1 MNQEDKTIAIV
12 DHSRDFGAMG
22 ELLRALQEEEEKT
35 ESSPMETPETK
46 ITQNTAE
53 IMTEIHKILKEIA
66 ETQKSILEEVKKGK

>member
-1 MNQEDKTIAIV
+1 MNQEDKTIAIA

-35 ESSPMETPETK
+35 ESSPMEIPETK
-46 ITQNTAE
+46 ITQNIAE

-66 ETQKSILEEVKKGK
+66 ETQKSILEELKKGK